1 MSNNKISTIIFSFD
15 RAMQLSLLLK
25 SIVQYDIFNNLNIN
39 ILFCCSS
46 ADYRKAYE
54 KLQSQYPQFR
64 WIEETV
70 FKKPELNRDF
80 DFFYWH
86 NVYWWLKYRHL
97 RKNKSNFKQMILQI
111 LSGNR
116 NKSVM
121 FLTDDSL
128 VYRDI
133 EIPNIQDEKS
143 VFSLRHGMH
152 LVGGK
157 YKKTGNSI
165 EWNVYEN
172 DEATDWGYPF
182 SVDGHIY
189 NKAALLKIIR
199 KIIFNNPNTMEGNI
213 ACYCKEKHLFPH
225 IKANKNSC
233 LLGFELNR
241 VQSVADNHH
250 LGISQEQLNRYFLDG
265 YQLQIQ
271 FNTSQIQYFRP
282 EIEYISVQK
291 KEEQIKIYTR

>member
-1 MSNNKISTIIFSFD
+1 MSNNNICTIIFSFD

-46 ADYRKAYE
+46 SDYKKAYK
-54 KLQSQYPQFR
+54 KLQSQYPQFG
-64 WIEETV
+64 WIEETI
-70 FKKPELNRDF
+70 FNKPKLNSDF

-86 NVYWWLKYRHL
+86 NFYWWLKYKHL
-97 RKNKSNFKQMILQI
+97 RKNKSNFKQIILQI
-111 LSGNR
+111 LCGNR
-116 NKSVM
+116 NKQAM
-121 FLTDDSL
+121 FLTDDS
-128 VYRDI
+128 VFYRNI
-133 EIPNIQDEKS
+133 EIPNIQDEKTA
-143 VFSLRHGMH
+143 FSLRHGKH
-152 LVGGK
+152 LAGGE
-157 YKKTGNSI
+157 YKKTENSI

-172 DEATDWGYPF
+172 DETTDWGYPF

-199 KIIFNNPNTMEGNI
+199 KIILNNPNTMEGNI
-213 ACYCKEKHLFPH
+213 ACYFKEKHLFPQM
-225 IKANKNSC
+225 KANKCSC
-233 LLGFELNR
+233 LAGFELNR

-271 FNTSQIQYFRP
+271 FNTAQIQYFRP
-282 EIEYISVQK
+282 EIKFVCVQK
-291 KEEQIKIYTR
+291 KENRIKIYSQ

>member
-1 MSNNKISTIIFSFD
+1 
-15 RAMQLSLLLK
+15 
-25 SIVQYDIFNNLNIN
+25 
-39 ILFCCSS
+39 
-46 ADYRKAYE
+46 
-54 KLQSQYPQFR
+54 
-64 WIEETV
+64 
-70 FKKPELNRDF
+70 
-80 DFFYWH
+80 
-86 NVYWWLKYRHL
+86 
-97 RKNKSNFKQMILQI
+97 
-111 LSGNR
+111 
-116 NKSVM
+116 M

-133 EIPNIQDEKS
+133 EIPDVHDEKA

-152 LVGGK
+152 LAGGK
-157 YKKTGNSI
+157 YKKTGTGM

-225 IKANKNSC
+225 VKANKNSC

-250 LGISQEQLNRYFLDG
+250 LGISQEQLNRYFLDD

-291 KEEQIKIYTR
+291 KEEQIKIYSR